1 MNSYRTHTC
10 SELRAANIGKPTT
23 LIGWVDSVR
32 DHGGVIFIDLRD
44 RSGITQVVFHPE
56 VNQDVAKASQQLRSE
71 DMIQISGTV
80 AARLK
85 TDTVD
90 TTNADLP
97 TGEIEVSADT
107 LNVINKAD
115 VLPFQLDRALSN
127 EDLRLKYRFLDLRRP
142 AMARNMQIRHRVT
155 KATRDYL
162 DEHGFLEIETPIL
175 SKSTPEGARDFLVPS
190 RLAPG
195 KFYALPQA
203 PQQYK
208 QLLMVAGM
216 ERYFQIARC
225 FRDEDLRA
233 DRQPEFTQ
241 VDIEA
246 SFITPEDIY
255 NLVEGLLKRVY
266 KESLGVDIPTPFP
279 RMTWKEAM
287 DQYGSD
293 KPERRFGM
301 KLTDV
306 SSIFENSGFKV
317 FASAVSNGGVVKAIN
332 AKGFGSASV
341 GQIDALTKTA
351 VEAGAKGLA
360 YIKVREEDWRSP
372 ISKFLSDEEK
382 QKLTEALDIE
392 TGDLVLFAAGPWEP
406 SCDILGR
413 VRLQCAEFMELLKDN
428 KERDFLWV
436 IEFPLVGWDEE
447 EQRWVAIHHPFTR
460 PVKEDE
466 QKLLSGEL
474 SADLRAQA
482 YDVVLNG
489 TELGGGSI
497 RIHER
502 DLQSAMFKALGI
514 TEEQAREQFGH
525 ILDAFSFG
533 APPHGGLALGLD
545 RLVMMICNAESIREV
560 IAFPKNNR
568 GADLMSDSP
577 AAAEDRQLRDI
588 HIQVKLPA
596 KNSRNLQT
604 KPRMA
609 IIPSGVFHAEKQGS
623 LSQQAAHHSSR
634 AFASP
639 GIRTTFPSSMTAKN
653 SGPGM
658 PDIQPDFPTGMWR
671 LQNKTRINWYLGQS
685 VFLSFQHTFI
695 PGCRER
701 AGADF
706 NIQNPAGMLALFRGA
721 MPHSLNQHPQIIRP
735 VILPPSGNEQTEA
748 LDLPFFIRLEP
759 DGHGLIRSHAAS
771 PAGKLEHS
779 GILRTLHAVPNHI
792 LDTAFG

>member
-44 RSGITQVVFHPE
+44 HSGITQVVFHPE

-155 KATRDYL
+155 KTTRDYL

-596 KNSRNLQT
+596 K
-604 KPRMA
+604 K
-609 IIPSGVFHAEKQGS
+609 
-623 LSQQAAHHSSR
+623 
-634 AFASP
+634 
-639 GIRTTFPSSMTAKN
+639 
-653 SGPGM
+653 
-658 PDIQPDFPTGMWR
+658 
-671 LQNKTRINWYLGQS
+671 
-685 VFLSFQHTFI
+685 
-695 PGCRER
+695 
-701 AGADF
+701 
-706 NIQNPAGMLALFRGA
+706 
-721 MPHSLNQHPQIIRP
+721 
-735 VILPPSGNEQTEA
+735 
-748 LDLPFFIRLEP
+748 
-759 DGHGLIRSHAAS
+759 
-771 PAGKLEHS
+771 
-779 GILRTLHAVPNHI
+779 
-792 LDTAFG
+792 